1 MIGYNFIRSNIG
13 SDGIGYFTFDL
24 EPTKLDTRDLIHDV
38 RAVDFT
44 HDHKKQK
51 TTISTFVWKH
61 GAPSDWEE
69 LKTVKD
75 EIIEECEVPNW
86 LEKLGL
92 KIK

>member
-1 MIGYNFIRSNIG
+1 M
-13 SDGIGYFTFDL
+13 
-24 EPTKLDTRDLIHDV
+24 EKE
-38 RAVDFT
+38 
-44 HDHKKQK
+44 QK

-75 EIIEECEVPNW
+75 EIIEECEVRW
-86 LEKLGL
+86 LERFGL

>member
-1 MIGYNFIRSNIG
+1 MQYLGLF
-13 SDGIGYFTFDL
+13 FTFTFPEYSSESCWL
-24 EPTKLDTRDLIHDV
+24 
-38 RAVDFT
+38 RASF
-44 HDHKKQK
+44 
-51 TTISTFVWKH
+51 STFVWKH

-69 LKTVKD
+69 LKTVKG